1 MRIIKYNDKIN
12 KKYAELEVDNSV
24 ALFLMSNDKMIAR
37 KQNQYD
43 YHTVSMDTE
52 IYNSSDDFIT
62 LADTIADE
70 EEKLSCKQCKKKLN
84 FYNLIWK
91 VASKLTKKQYDL
103 IWDIFVEN
111 KSQKQLAEEFNTS
124 ESNISQL
131 KNVALNHL
139 AYQLY
144 TDNEFMQTDLYKRN
158 KREFE
163 FNLKILSNEMKK
175 GNCLTFNLNNIYNLV
190 KDNTQMLKSISSL
203 GIELDQNQK
212 ELFTY
217 MNRVVK
223 QTLDKLDLDCTK
235 SNILNIPNNF
245 EFIDKREIN

>member
-1 MRIIKYNDKIN
+1 MRVIKYNDKIN
-12 KKYAELEVDNSV
+12 KEYTELKVDDKV
-24 ALFLMSNDKMIAR
+24 ALFLMANDKMMAR
-37 KQNQYD
+37 KQSQYE
-43 YHTVSMDTE
+43 YRTVSMDTE
-52 IYNSSDDFIT
+52 IYNNSDDVVT
-62 LADTIADE
+62 LAETLIEDDE
-70 EEKLSCKQCKKKLN
+70 QLSCKECKKKLN

-131 KNVALNHL
+131 KNVALTHL

-163 FNLKILSNEMKK
+163 FDLKTISKEMEKE
-175 GNCLTFNLNNIYNLV
+175 NCLTFNLNNIYNLV

-212 ELFTY
+212 ELFTH

-223 QTLDKLDLDCTK
+223 QTLDKIDLDWSK